1 MTPRKRFVYRVSKAG
16 SLSRLDMEEEPMP
29 APSENEVLINVEAI
43 GLNFAD
49 IFAIKGLYS
58 ATPSGSFVPGLEY
71 AGTILAAGNSVTD
84 LKEGDK
90 VMGVTRFGGYATHLT
105 IDSRYVV
112 PLPSGWSM
120 DEGAAF
126 PVQSLTAYYA
136 LFELGD
142 LQAGKTVLIHSAAG
156 GVGILA
162 GRMARHANAYTI
174 GTVGSQKKVQQLKE
188 EGYQGI
194 IIRSSD
200 FAEKLKYELGD
211 RSLDI
216 VLECIGGSIFKQS
229 LEALAP
235 MGRLVTY
242 GSASFTTHG
251 NRPNYLKLL
260 VKYLFRPK
268 VDPMKLPTSN
278 KSVMGFNLIWLYEK
292 AGLMHE
298 LMEKISQME
307 IGKPHVG
314 QVFEF
319 PDLPD
324 AVRSLQ
330 SGKTIG
336 KVIVKT

>member
-1 MTPRKRFVYRVSKAG
+1 MTPRKRFVHRVSKSG
-16 SLSRLDMEEEPMP
+16 SLNHLHLEEESIATPG
-29 APSENEVLINVEAI
+29 EGEVLIEVEAV

-58 ATPSGSFVPGLEY
+58 ATPQGSFVPGLEY
-71 AGTILAAGNSVTD
+71 AGTVLATGGSVTA
-84 LKEGDK
+84 LKEGDR
-90 VMGVTRFGGYATHLT
+90 VMGVTRFGGYATHLV

-112 PLPSGWSM
+112 PLPEGWTM
-120 DEGAAF
+120 EEGAAF
-126 PVQSLTAYYA
+126 PVQALTAYYA

-142 LQAGKTVLIHSAAG
+142 LQADKTVLIHSAAG

-162 GRMARHANAYTI
+162 GRMARHAGAYTI
-174 GTVGSQKKVQQLKE
+174 GTVGSDSKVDLLKK

-194 IIRSSD
+194 IVRDSD
-200 FAEKLKYELGD
+200 FAGKLQHELDG
-211 RSLDI
+211 RSLDV
-216 VLECIGGSIFKQS
+216 VLECIGGRIFKKS

-242 GSASFTTHG
+242 GSASFATHG
-251 NRPNYLKLL
+251 SRPNYLRLL

-298 LMEKISQME
+298 LMERIGQMD

-324 AVRSLQ
+324 AVRALQ
-330 SGKTIG
+330 SGKTVG